1 MAEPITIRARFE
13 GGVFVPE
20 EPVDVP
26 PHTHVLLHV
35 EADPQPGS
43 VDAVMRF
50 VGSIKA
56 PAGFDARKISR
67 EDLYD

>member
-13 GGVFVPE
+13 GGVFGP
-20 EPVDVP
+20 DVP
-26 PHTHVLLHV
+26 LHTHVTLHV
-35 EADPQPGS
+35 EAGTQPGS
-43 VDAVMRF
+43 IDAVMRF

-67 EDLYD
+67 EDLYAF